1 MKIEIIKTLTE
12 NEFSTWGHN
21 GYESYQIFTINV
33 INQQESISFSLS
45 LKSLE
50 EPYLKHWEI
59 KSADIDT
66 FNEIIKAGHSFG
78 AYEDDRL
85 IGIVICEER
94 TWNNSLHIESI
105 LVSEKY
111 RQKGIG
117 KLLIEKVIV
126 HAEHK
131 NFRLIELETQNTN
144 VPAIKFY
151 QNQGFKITG
160 INMKLYNEEKNEMA
174 LYMTYDILI
183 AKQKT
188 TNR

>member
-1 MKIEIIKTLTE
+1 
-12 NEFSTWGHN
+12 
-21 GYESYQIFTINV
+21 
-33 INQQESISFSLS
+33 
-45 LKSLE
+45 
-50 EPYLKHWEI
+50 
-59 KSADIDT
+59 
-66 FNEIIKAGHSFG
+66 
-78 AYEDDRL
+78 
-85 IGIVICEER
+85 
-94 TWNNSLHIESI
+94 

-117 KLLIEKVIV
+117 KLLIEKVIA
-126 HAEHK
+126 HAQHK

-160 INMKLYNEEKNEMA
+160 LNMKLYNEEKNEMA

-183 AKQKT
+183 GKQKI